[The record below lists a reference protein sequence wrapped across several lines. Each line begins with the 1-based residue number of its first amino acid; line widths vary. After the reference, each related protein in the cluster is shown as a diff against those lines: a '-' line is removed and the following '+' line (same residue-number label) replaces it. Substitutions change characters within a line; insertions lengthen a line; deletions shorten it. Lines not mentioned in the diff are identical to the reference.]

1 MWEQKGNN
9 KKSHRAGA
17 WRQMDHTLVD
27 HALVARANF
36 AVWPR
41 KKNGQISISA
51 AHLTNFPVWI
61 PAERLLKKQK
71 YLNRQSLLS
80 ERKSSAQA
88 RFENMQE
95 N

>member
-41 KKNGQISISA
+41 KKKRA
-51 AHLTNFPVWI
+51 NFNLC
-61 PAERLLKKQK
+61 RTSYKLS
-71 YLNRQSLLS
+71 SLDS
-80 ERKSSAQA
+80 C
-88 RFENMQE
+88 
-95 N
+95 